1 MRNARAFFELVVS
14 LRETFSSGL
23 DEASKN
29 VVPLYL
35 LVEEKGTGAPFP
47 IPHPEGCSLDSDK
60 VAQANIFLYHLP

>member
-35 LVEEKGTGAPFP
+35 LVEEKGTVPPFLSHTQKDAPWTR
-47 IPHPEGCSLDSDK
+47 IK
-60 VAQANIFLYHLP
+60 